1 MDLNELRA
9 NAAISAMQG
18 ILESGRLGRMLEL
31 TPRLVAKQSVRLAN
45 ELVNELS
52 RNADNATLE
61 KEIIDEKKNIFNE
74 DAE

>member
-18 ILESGRLGRMLEL
+18 ILESGRLGCMLEL
-31 TPRLVAKQSVRLAN
+31 TPKLVAKQSVRLAN

-52 RNADNATLE
+52 KNTDNATLE